1 MNNNVSNF
9 NDELMKMLEESYNES
24 DNNSEKCLISN
35 EPLEDNCIK
44 LECNHKFNYKHI
56 YNEVYKQKKNAWHSE
71 VNKVKNAEIK
81 CPYCR
86 NIQKGLLP
94 HREGY
99 DKVKYV
105 NWPVSLMML
114 PDNCIYTFASGK
126 RKGEFCGKKCM
137 GKYCS
142 SHGKIILKRKKKEQ
156 EKKMKKLEKEKLLK
170 QKLDEE
176 KKKIEKEFNANDP
189 IILPHA
195 ENANT
200 LTNLQIEQLID
211 ATSQLSICKVV
222 TCDYIFKK
230 GKNKGQTCPCKKI
243 HQNFLCKFH
252 YKKFK
257 QAMDKNKAP
266 LEKVN
271 QNIKIK
277 TVKYNQNQNIVITI

>member
-9 NDELMKMLEESYNES
+9 NDELMKMLEESYNEPN
-24 DNNSEKCLISN
+24 DNSEKCLISN
-35 EPLEDNCIK
+35 EPLEDNYIK

-71 VNKVKNAEIK
+71 INKVKNAEIK

-94 HREGY
+94 HREGC

-156 EKKMKKLEKEKLLK
+156 EKVEKLAEQKKVNENKRKALK
-170 QKLDEE
+170 QAK
-176 KKKIEKEFNANDP
+176 ANLLSVN
-189 IILPHA
+189 IIIP
-195 ENANT
+195 NVQN
-200 LTNLQIEQLID
+200 QINMC
-211 ATSQLSICKVV
+211 S
-222 TCDYIFKK
+222 YIFKK
-230 GKNKGQTCPCKKI
+230 GKNKGFNCSCKKI
-243 HQNFLCKFH
+243 YQNNLCKLH
-252 YKKFK
+252 SKKK
-257 QAMDKNKAP
+257 IVSKNKISKSAKKA
-266 LEKVN
+266 LCDLKVET
-271 QNIKIK
+271 IKK
-277 TVKYNQNQNIVITI
+277 K